1 MLCAYTTSST
11 APPGSQKSSMLTH
24 GMYVVSVCGWNVVM
38 AAERDAG
45 SARSRSIPQVTWSRP
60 ECS

>member
-1 MLCAYTTSST
+1 
-11 APPGSQKSSMLTH
+11 MLTH
-24 GMYVVSVCGWNVVM
+24 GMYAVSVSGWNVVI

-45 SARSRSIPQVTWSRP
+45 SARSRSITQVTWSRP